1 MAHFTPVEPHHTIAE
16 LRAVMKT
23 SRDEGQKTRIRAIVA
38 AKAGASRNDIVALLS
53 VSDHS
58 VTNWVN
64 AYNEGGIEMLK
75 TNVGGRPKGSTVWEE
90 DIFVELAKAIDTGG
104 YWSIP
109 RMQNWISE
117 RYNKAIPE
125 QTVWY
130 RMDRLGYSYKSARP
144 HPVQGNKDTQ
154 TSFKKGVSPRSWSR

>member
-16 LRAVMKT
+16 LRTAMKT

-90 DIFVELAKAIDTGG
+90 DIFVDLAIAIDTGG
-104 YWSIP
+104 YW
-109 RMQNWISE
+109 
-117 RYNKAIPE
+117 
-125 QTVWY
+125 
-130 RMDRLGYSYKSARP
+130 
-144 HPVQGNKDTQ
+144 
-154 TSFKKGVSPRSWSR
+154 